1 MYSIFLDISHNPSPE
16 PSKWNGL
23 AFWSKKDDQFLHLK
37 AWDPEFPKIKESY
50 FSICPRGYGPTS
62 FRLYE
67 SIQMG
72 TVPIYI
78 SDKFFLPYIEFLDW
92 SEFAILLFVPVSE
105 PTKSSFANV
114 LTGTFRNGLPM

>member
-1 MYSIFLDISHNPSPE
+1 MSSSITKENLELFEKL
-16 PSKWNGL
+16 
-23 AFWSKKDDQFLHLK
+23 
-37 AWDPEFPKIKESY
+37 IKESY

-92 SEFAILLFVPVSE
+92 SEFAILLKSRKISSLPRKLNNLIESGEYFRLKDGLDKVSE
-105 PTKSSFANV
+105 KYFNFLYMSKYIKSIV
-114 LTGTFRNGLPM
+114 EKL